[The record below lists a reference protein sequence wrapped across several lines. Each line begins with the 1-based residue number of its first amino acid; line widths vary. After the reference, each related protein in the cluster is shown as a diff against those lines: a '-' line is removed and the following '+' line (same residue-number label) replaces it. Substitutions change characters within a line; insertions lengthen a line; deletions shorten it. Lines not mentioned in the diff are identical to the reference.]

1 MDINFSYE
9 SHNQTSYLLAT
20 FPPSQKLIQYQLQM
34 MVSNDIKGLLPSTK
48 RQSNDNILVY
58 YNITSKIS
66 LAQILHRR
74 KLTKKE
80 FLTLLS
86 GAADVWTEIQE
97 YQLESDGLCL
107 DKDYIFV
114 NSDSCE
120 PSFVYLPVCVSSNGV
135 KNLKEFIQRMIIEG
149 SIETSMDNF
158 VQVLLNVLNDPAFD
172 VKKLKDCI
180 KKLNGNSPSESMNVK
195 PPFNPA
201 PQSQP
206 SPTPEPTP
214 QPSPKPTPQ
223 PSLKIPGKDPMPMPT
238 PIKGEVKQEP
248 KKNDK
253 KAGKSD
259 GQKKFILCQALFI
272 VIIAAMIS
280 FGLFKNAETGAIE
293 TTNILGAV
301 IMIAGLEFV
310 LYREFMTKKEKEDK
324 KGKSTKTGKKSG
336 KKASGTS
343 KAPSRKVV
351 IPGDVPQ
358 PKEEK
363 TPTVTPVRNDVPPVV
378 STPAAEP
385 VVSVR
390 QATYPYAQVETDA
403 VTEDAQPVSPV
414 SECEETEF
422 WDPSRSTEMYLE
434 YINEGQSVKIP
445 LVKESTLIGR
455 LASQVDFA
463 VNNSKVGK
471 IHAEIILKD
480 GSCCI
485 KDLNSKNGTYLN
497 GSADRI
503 ASNIPY
509 PLTNGTK
516 IALADSEFVYH
527 C

>member
-48 RQSNDNILVY
+48 RQSNDDILVY

-180 KKLNGNSPSESMNVK
+180 KKLNGNSHPGSMNVK
-195 PPFNPA
+195 PPFNPE
-201 PQSQP
+201 PQP
-206 SPTPEPTP
+206 VPEPKPEPKP
-214 QPSPKPTPQ
+214 QPAPEPKPQ
-223 PSLKIPGKDPMPMPT
+223 PSLDIPGKDPVPMPT
-238 PIKGEVKQEP
+238 PIKDDIKQEP

-272 VIIAAMIS
+272 VIIAAMVS

-324 KGKSTKTGKKSG
+324 KGTSTKIGKKSG
-336 KKASGTS
+336 KKNTGTS

-351 IPGDVPQ
+351 IPGEKPQ
-358 PKEEK
+358 PEEEK
-363 TPTVTPVRNDVPPVV
+363 MPIVPPVT
-378 STPAAEP
+378 STPAPEP

-445 LVKESTLIGR
+445 LMKESTLLGR

-471 IHAEIILKD
+471 IHAEIVLKD
-480 GSCCI
+480 GNCCI

>member
-48 RQSNDNILVY
+48 RQSNDDILVY

-66 LAQILHRR
+66 LGQILHRR

-86 GAADVWTEIQE
+86 GTADVWTEIQE

-120 PSFVYLPVCVSSNGV
+120 PSFVYLPVCVSSNGA

-180 KKLNGNSPSESMNVK
+180 KKLNGNSNSGNMNVK
-195 PPFNPA
+195 PPVNPA
-201 PQSQP
+201 PQP
-206 SPTPEPTP
+206 APEPTPEP
-214 QPSPKPTPQ
+214 QPAPEPKPQ
-223 PSLKIPGKDPMPMPT
+223 PSLNIPGKDPVSMPT
-238 PIKGEVKQEP
+238 LIKDELEEGS

-310 LYREFMTKKEKEDK
+310 LYREFMTKKEDKKEDK
-324 KGKSTKTGKKSG
+324 KGKTTKSG
-336 KKASGTS
+336 KKSEKKKSGTAQ
-343 KAPSRKVV
+343 APSRKVL
-351 IPGDVPQ
+351 IPGEKPQ
-358 PKEEK
+358 PEEEK
-363 TPTVTPVRNDVPPVV
+363 APTVPPVTP
-378 STPAAEP
+378 TPASEP
-385 VVSVR
+385 VMSVK
-390 QATYPYAQVETDA
+390 QMVYPHVQVETDA
-403 VTEDAQPVSPV
+403 VTEDAQPQPV

-422 WDPSRSTEMYLE
+422 WDPSKSTEMYLE

-445 LVKESTLIGR
+445 LVKESTLLGR

-471 IHAEIILKD
+471 IHAEIVLKD
-480 GSCCI
+480 GNCCI

-497 GSADRI
+497 GSAERI

-516 IALADSEFVYH
+516 IALADSEFVYR

>member
-48 RQSNDNILVY
+48 RQSNDDILVY

-66 LAQILHRR
+66 LGQILHRR

-86 GAADVWTEIQE
+86 GTADVWTEIQE

-120 PSFVYLPVCVSSNGV
+120 PSFVYLPVCVSSNGA

-180 KKLNGNSPSESMNVK
+180 KKLNGNSNSGSMNVK
-195 PPFNPA
+195 PPVNPA
-201 PQSQP
+201 PQP
-206 SPTPEPTP
+206 APNPTPEPEPHPSSTP
-214 QPSPKPTPQ
+214 QPKPTPQ
-223 PSLKIPGKDPMPMPT
+223 PSLNIPGKDPVPMPT
-238 PIKGEVKQEP
+238 SIKNELEEGS

-253 KAGKSD
+253 KAGKSN

-310 LYREFMTKKEKEDK
+310 LYREFMTKKEDK
-324 KGKSTKTGKKSG
+324 KGKPAKSGKKSG
-336 KKASGTS
+336 KKKSEPS
-343 KAPSRKVV
+343 KSPSRKVI
-351 IPGDVPQ
+351 IPGDVSKPE
-358 PKEEK
+358 EEK
-363 TPTVTPVRNDVPPVV
+363 VPTASPVRNDVPPVV
-378 STPAAEP
+378 SRPAPEP
-385 VVSVR
+385 VMPVKQMVY
-390 QATYPYAQVETDA
+390 AYAQVETDA
-403 VTEDAQPVSPV
+403 VTEDAQPVS
-414 SECEETEF
+414 ECEETEF
-422 WDPSRSTEMYLE
+422 WDPSKRTEMYLE
-434 YINEGQSVKIP
+434 YINEGQSVKIS
-445 LVKESTLIGR
+445 LVKESTLLGR

-463 VNNSKVGK
+463 VNSSKVGK

-480 GSCCI
+480 GNCCI

-497 GSADRI
+497 GSAERI

-516 IALADSEFVYH
+516 IALADSEFVYR